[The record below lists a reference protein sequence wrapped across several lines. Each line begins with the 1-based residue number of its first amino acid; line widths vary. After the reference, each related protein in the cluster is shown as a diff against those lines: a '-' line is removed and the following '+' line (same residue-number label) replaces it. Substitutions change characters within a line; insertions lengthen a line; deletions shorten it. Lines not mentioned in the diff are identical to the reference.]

1 VGSQVVCLA
10 VKQKWWSLGCASQ
23 RAILDAA
30 GGDRNL
36 LDTLVA
42 SFYKSLGIE
51 KRKYRSQEIE
61 PLPPPKPPS
70 GDPVSGTPA
79 ALELLR
85 TRLAASGATDNRAFM
100 LKVWQLSHGKRS
112 SFFFSLSL
120 SIMIGVANLHETL
133 EGCFF
138 MGGEV
143 SGCWR

>member
-1 VGSQVVCLA
+1 LA

-112 SFFFSLSL
+112 SCFSLSL
-120 SIMIGVANLHETL
+120 YISRLALLTYMRHWKAVSSWAVKSLGV
-133 EGCFF
+133 G
-138 MGGEV
+138 V
-143 SGCWR
+143 RWSR